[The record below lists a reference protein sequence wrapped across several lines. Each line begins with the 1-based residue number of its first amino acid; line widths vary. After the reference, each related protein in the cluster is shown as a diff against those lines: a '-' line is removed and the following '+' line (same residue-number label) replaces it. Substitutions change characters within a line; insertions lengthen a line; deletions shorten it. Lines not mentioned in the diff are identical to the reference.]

1 MRGVSGGPVRVNRAT
16 PGAESAFSGALWVAL
31 GAWRHLHKLTTNQKV
46 GASRSAVEYP
56 RQQRENLR
64 LVLPFGG
71 NVSAVETIPWQTPS
85 NAQRRMPLR
94 HAVFL
99 DLY

>member
-1 MRGVSGGPVRVNRAT
+1 
-16 PGAESAFSGALWVAL
+16 VAL

-71 NVSAVETIPWQTPS
+71 NVSAVGQ
-85 NAQRRMPLR
+85 Q
-94 HAVFL
+94 
-99 DLY
+99 